1 MSIRTRT
8 RYCRSSN
15 TWPGPP
21 VIQTNQ
27 ATDPATNDRR
37 DKSTESKPS
46 KPPTPAPIP
55 ITPSNPL
62 LPDLSR
68 VATAAYTASI
78 LAHPPPP
85 TNYGRPG
92 TRPFSLDPLP
102 FTDADV
108 PLPKPYNSKY
118 PHPIT
123 AYASPGVNPETV
135 KRSGYDEMLQNI
147 VKKDVK
153 DALGDIFYD
162 AGFRNLSNSVY
173 LLFSYESMGQG
184 NGIPESLWS
193 KFENVN
199 NVRLPTVATVASSV
213 AAQVEDIPR
222 RFAPSQ
228 INSTCKGDV
237 NPHCSMENNQVMERA
252 FRSLS
257 RESISSPS
265 CMQVQTQP
273 LMQPRGEG
281 EMDAWKTDIWK
292 ASEAT
297 ERCRYRPSC
306 QARLKLTRESLML
319 RGLASQSPTP
329 DILSPTSSHRSSF
342 SQYPVT
348 PRSVQT
354 QIYAQEITAGYPYN
368 VKANDRR
375 MSAPLSQLGMVA
387 EDELQFGTFNSDL
400 NLGYRRQ
407 SDVSSGFSFAYS
419 QDLRAPS
426 SRRHFDLV
434 SPKFTPSPDEE
445 YKDCLLPLSKPKQPS
460 SDFAAISVMS
470 FNRDSLSAKEIQRR
484 LVPQPS
490 NLTLYTSSSSSS
502 NESVGGGSRL
512 SLFSAFEDGLSES
525 LITPTD
531 VGWENNY
538 LGSTCSVSNFKF
550 GVDIRSSNRGIED
563 EIGFGAI
570 GMRKGGL
577 VKSGSMDSVNTM
589 ESPAHSSLSSM
600 VRSKGS
606 TTYEFSSGSS
616 IWS

>member
-1 MSIRTRT
+1 MSIRTCT
-8 RYCRSSN
+8 RYRHSSN
-15 TWPGPP
+15 TWPGSPL
-21 VIQTNQ
+21 IQTNQ

-37 DKSTESKPS
+37 GKSTESKPS
-46 KPPTPAPIP
+46 KPPTPAPTP
-55 ITPSNPL
+55 TKPSNPL

-135 KRSGYDEMLQNI
+135 KRSGYDEMLQVI
-147 VKKDVK
+147 VKEDVK
-153 DALGDIFYD
+153 GALGDIFYD
-162 AGFRNLSNSVY
+162 AGFRSLSNSVY

-199 NVRLPTVATVASSV
+199 NVRLPTVATVTSSV
-213 AAQVEDIPR
+213 AAQVEDIPH

-228 INSTCKGDV
+228 INSTCSGDV
-237 NPHCSMENNQVMERA
+237 NLHCTMENNRAMERA
-252 FRSLS
+252 FRPLS
-257 RESISSPS
+257 
-265 CMQVQTQP
+265 
-273 LMQPRGEG
+273 
-281 EMDAWKTDIWK
+281 
-292 ASEAT
+292 
-297 ERCRYRPSC
+297 
-306 QARLKLTRESLML
+306 RESLML
-319 RGLASQSPTP
+319 RGFASQSPTP

-342 SQYPVT
+342 SQHPVT
-348 PRSVQT
+348 PTSVQT
-354 QIYAQEITAGYPYN
+354 PIYAQETTIGYPYN
-368 VKANDRR
+368 VKASDRR
-375 MSAPLSQLGMVA
+375 MSAPHSQMGMVA
-387 EDELQFGTFNSDL
+387 EDELQFGTFNSNL
-400 NLGYRRQ
+400 NLGYKRR
-407 SDVSSGFSFAYS
+407 SDMSSGFPFAYS
-419 QDLRAPS
+419 QGLRAPS
-426 SRRHFDLV
+426 SRRRFDLL
-434 SPKFTPSPDEE
+434 SPKFTSSPDEE
-445 YKDCLLPLSKPKQPS
+445 YKDCLFPLSEPKQPS

-470 FNRDSLSAKEIQRR
+470 FNSDSLPAKNKQRR

-490 NLTLYTSSSSSS
+490 NLTLYTWSSSSST
-502 NESVGGGSRL
+502 ESVGGGSR
-512 SLFSAFEDGLSES
+512 FSAFEDGLSES
-525 LITPTD
+525 LITPTET
-531 VGWENNY
+531 GWENSY
-538 LGSTCSVSNFKF
+538 LGSTCGLSNSKF
-550 GVDIRSSNRGIED
+550 ALGIRSSNRGVGD

-570 GMRKGGL
+570 GMKKGAL
-577 VKSGSMDSVNTM
+577 VKSGSMDSVSAM